1 MFQGLYNVIY
11 NPGDLDKGKAWY
23 SKILGMQ
30 PDFDQPYYVGYFVGG
45 YDLGLSTGITKTSS
59 DSGAMVYWGV
69 TEIVSAYARLL
80 ELGATKHSPIED
92 VGEGI
97 LVASVLDPFGN
108 ILGLIENPHF
118 KLPSSE

>member
-23 SKILGMQ
+23 SKILGAK
-30 PDFDQPYYVGYFVGG
+30 PDFDQPFYVGYFVNG

-59 DSGAMVYWGV
+59 NSGAVVYWGV
-69 TEIVSAYARLL
+69 ENIAQAYARLL
-80 ELGATKHSPIED
+80 ELGATVHESIED

-97 LVASVLDPFGN
+97 LVASVIDPFGN
-108 ILGLIENPHF
+108 ILGIIQNPHF
-118 KLPSSE
+118 KLPSSG